1 MKSAIIDRNPSDLV
15 KNALSKHSQTDEDR
29 YQLFLQ
35 DIAEKD
41 LWKGISI
48 ADYLP
53 EFAEIIQQDLDK
65 YL

>member
-1 MKSAIIDRNPSDLV
+1 VKSAIIARNPSELV
-15 KNALSKHSQTDEDR
+15 KNALSRHSQADEDR

-35 DIAEKD
+35 DLAEKD
-41 LWKGISI
+41 RWKGISV

-53 EFAEIIQQDLDK
+53 EFAEIIQEDLSK

>member
-1 MKSAIIDRNPSDLV
+1 MKSLIIDRNPSDLV
-15 KNALSKHSQTDEDR
+15 KNALSRHSPADEDR

-41 LWKGISI
+41 RWKGISI

-53 EFAEIIQQDLDK
+53 EFVEIIQEDLNK